1 MDSVHDQVITAL
13 TDKFDIPAEGIAP
26 GVTLTELGLDSLA
39 VTELLV
45 TLQEQYAVGPPD
57 DAVTG
62 EATPDDVAAL
72 VRKLQ
77 SGESRPAGQGT
88 QE

>member
-1 MDSVHDQVITAL
+1 MDSVHDHVITVL
-13 TDKFDIPAEGIAP
+13 TEKFDIPAEGIAP
-26 GVTLTELGLDSLA
+26 GTTLTELGLDSLA

-57 DAVTG
+57 DAVSG
-62 EATPDDVAAL
+62 EATPEDVAAL

-77 SGESRPAGQGT
+77 SEEQRTAGQGT